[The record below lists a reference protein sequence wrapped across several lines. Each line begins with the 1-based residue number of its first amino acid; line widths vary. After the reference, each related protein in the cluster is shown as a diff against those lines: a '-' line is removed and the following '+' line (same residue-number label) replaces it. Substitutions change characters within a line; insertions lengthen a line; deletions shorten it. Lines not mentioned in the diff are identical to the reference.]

1 MYTLQKLQEAIKKT
15 DLSQI
20 IKILTKNPE
29 FLRNINQSNATLL
42 HWIAGNQDNEDIK
55 DPKEIVKFLLNYYD
69 IDINQQTHSGVTALH
84 ESVIN
89 EKIAILEL
97 LLKKGA
103 KITINADGWTALHF
117 AAIHNYTSMV
127 KLLLNYGADP
137 YAKTDDGDTPAHLAA
152 AENEDASTFN
162 LLLENVANPGALLL
176 MEDELQETPFNIA
189 LTRTE
194 FLVSEK
200 KYYIKIVLL
209 ANPTLET
216 TNIISNNPAL
226 LAAWYVYT
234 AELRTMQAKQ
244 IRGTTLTLCDLAKT
258 IDLDKLPKDSI
269 EKINLEYLVTL
280 TNNFP
285 AYKNFLISNIVKLK
299 FIKNFIT
306 EKIEDSF
313 YSFYD
318 IYHEKSEY
326 QLEIIFSN
334 ERLKHAVNTYL
345 VNIDSN
351 FSIPLAYKEKIKNT
365 IEQNSFVGIQRNF
378 LNTLKN
384 LNKSAEHRESLPREI
399 KSKILPYL
407 STEQLNR
414 LSNSLTEPNIAIA
427 STSKYGLTNPFLF
440 KRKLSHS
447 DPKEEKLPRLTK
459 N

>member
-29 FLRNINQSNATLL
+29 FLRSINQSNATLL
-42 HWIAGNQDNEDIK
+42 HWIAGDQDNEDIK

-69 IDINQQTHSGVTALH
+69 IDINQRAHCDVTALH
-84 ESVIN
+84 EAVTN

-97 LLKKGA
+97 LLEKGA
-103 KITINADGWTALHF
+103 KITKNVDGWTALHL
-117 AAIHNYTSMV
+117 AAIHNYTPMV

-137 YAKTDDGDTPAHLAA
+137 YAKTNDGDTPAHLAA

-162 LLLENVANPGALLL
+162 LLIENVANPGALLL
-176 MEDELQETPFNIA
+176 IEDELQETPFNIA

-200 KYYIKIVLL
+200 KYYIKIALL
-209 ANPTLET
+209 ANPTLEMP
-216 TNIISNNPAL
+216 NIISNNPTL

-269 EKINLEYLVTL
+269 EKINLEYLVTV
-280 TNNFP
+280 TNHFP
-285 AYKNFLISNIVKLK
+285 AYKSFLISNIVKLK

-306 EKIEDSF
+306 EKIADSF

-351 FSIPLAYKEKIKNT
+351 FSIPVAYKEKIKNT
-365 IEQNSFVGIQRNF
+365 LEQNSFVGIQRNF

-384 LNKSAEHRESLPREI
+384 LNKSAEHRESLPKEI

-447 DPKEEKLPRLTK
+447 DPEEEKLPRLTK